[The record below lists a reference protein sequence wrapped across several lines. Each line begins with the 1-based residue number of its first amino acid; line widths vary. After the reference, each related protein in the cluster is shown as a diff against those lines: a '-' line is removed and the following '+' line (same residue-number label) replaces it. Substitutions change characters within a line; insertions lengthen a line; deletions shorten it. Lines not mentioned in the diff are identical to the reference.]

1 MKLKIAS
8 ALWCPACLIV
18 HSRIKKLSKNYPE
31 LTVEFIDI
39 DMQSEQAKKF
49 DPVNVLPVF
58 LLLDEDGSTIKRL
71 TGELSNKQ
79 LIKEFFEHV

>member
-18 HSRIKKLSKNYPE
+18 HSRINKLSKKYPE
-31 LTVEFIDI
+31 LEIEFVDI
-39 DMQSEQAKKF
+39 DMQPEQAKAF
-49 DPVNVLPVF
+49 NPIEILPVF
-58 LLLDEDGSTIKRL
+58 LLLDKQGSLIKRL

-79 LIKEFFEHV
+79 LIKEFFEHA

>member
-1 MKLKIAS
+1 MKLKVAS

-18 HSRIKKLSKNYPE
+18 HSRIKKLSKDYPE

-39 DMQSEQAKKF
+39 DMQSEQAKEF
-49 DPVNVLPVF
+49 DPVDVLPVF
-58 LLLDEDGSTIKRL
+58 LLLDEEGSVIKRL

>member
-18 HSRIKKLSKNYPE
+18 HSRINKLKKQHSGLD
-31 LTVEFIDI
+31 VEFIDI
-39 DMQSEQAKKF
+39 DMQSELTQQF
-49 DPVNVLPVF
+49 EPLDVLPVF
-58 LLLDEDGSTIKRL
+58 LLCDEEGKVIKRL

-79 LIKEFFEHV
+79 LIKEFFEYV

>member
-1 MKLKIAS
+1 MKLKMAS

-18 HSRIKKLSKNYPE
+18 HSRITKLSKKYPE
-31 LTVEFIDI
+31 LIIEFVDI
-39 DMQSEQAKKF
+39 DMQPEQAKEF
-49 DPVNVLPVF
+49 DPVDVLPVF
-58 LLLDEDGSTIKRL
+58 LLLNHDGTIIKRL